1 MKSFILLRFLRSR
14 LLHFS
19 MFTLL
24 SFLLISSSYYSDDAK
39 EKLKQAENYYKSA
52 QFDSA
57 IEILNTLSGDASVNE
72 DIQKDALRF
81 LGRAYTAK
89 GLYEEAKTAILK
101 LLELEPPMVMF
112 NPDYEP
118 PVFMKLYYESRKE
131 FTGSY
136 EVERPDPGMKTIAII
151 DFKNRSIDKKEQ
163 YDPMERGF
171 ADLAIN
177 RLSNSIN
184 LKVVERERIQWILD
198 EIKLQ
203 DQHNME
209 GAVRMGKQ
217 LGVQTVLMGS
227 FIIVKNEIWL
237 GARLVKVETSEILF
251 TDEIKGKLDDFFQLI
266 DDLSNKIAVKIDV
279 VLKEHEDVGEVVP
292 EAPSLDAVM
301 AYSIGL
307 SFLEKEDYKNAYA
320 KFQEALKFDPNYE
333 KAQLRAQT
341 IAPLL

>member
-1 MKSFILLRFLRSR
+1 MTPHLFKKLMRSSV
-14 LLHFS
+14 LQLS
-19 MFTLL
+19 VIALL
-24 SFLLISSSYYSDDAK
+24 SYMLIGSSFFSDDAK
-39 EKLKQAENYYKSA
+39 DKLKQAEDYYKSA
-52 QFDSA
+52 QFDNA
-57 IEILNTLSGDASVNE
+57 IALLNQLSDDASVGAE
-72 DIQKDALRF
+72 IQKDALRF
-81 LGRAYTAK
+81 LGRAFTAK

-171 ADLAIN
+171 SDLVIN
-177 RLSNSIN
+177 RLSNSID

-227 FIIVKNEIWL
+227 FIIVKGDIWL

-251 TDEIKGKLDDFFQLI
+251 TDEIKGNLDDFFDLI
-266 DDLSNKIAVKIDV
+266 DQLSNKIADKIEV
-279 VLKEHEDVGEVVP
+279 ELKSQDDVGEIVP

-301 AYSIGL
+301 SYSIGL
-307 SFLEKEDYKNAYA
+307 SFLEREDYQNAYA
-320 KFQEALKFDPNYE
+320 KFQEALKYDPNYE

-341 IAPLL
+341 IEPLL

>member
-1 MKSFILLRFLRSR
+1 MNSLIINRFPKSGMLQLSLIA
-14 LLHFS
+14 
-19 MFTLL
+19 LL
-24 SFLLISSSYYSDDAK
+24 SFMLLSSGTFSDDAK
-39 EKLKQAENYYKSA
+39 DKLKQAENYYKSA
-52 QFDSA
+52 QFDNA
-57 IEILNTLSGDASVNE
+57 IEILNNLSKDASVNE
-72 DIQKDALRF
+72 EIQKDALRF

-89 GLYEEAKTAILK
+89 GLYDDAKNAIHR

-136 EVERPDPGMKTIAII
+136 AVERPDPGMKTIAII

-171 ADLAIN
+171 ADLTIN

-251 TDEIKGKLDDFFQLI
+251 TDEIKGKLDDFFDLI
-266 DDLSNKIAVKIDV
+266 DNLSNKIAAKIEV
-279 VLKEHEDVGEVVP
+279 ELKKQDVGEVVP

>member
-1 MKSFILLRFLRSR
+1 MNSPFFGRFRSR
-14 LLHFS
+14 AMLQLLLMAILS
-19 MFTLL
+19 IMLL
-24 SFLLISSSYYSDDAK
+24 SSGTYSDDAK
-39 EKLKQAENYYKSA
+39 DKLKQAENYYKSA
-52 QFDSA
+52 QFDNA
-57 IEILNTLSGDASVNE
+57 IEILNDLSKDASVNE
-72 DIQKDALRF
+72 EIQKDALRF

-89 GLYEEAKTAILK
+89 GLYDEAKNAIHR

-136 EVERPDPGMKTIAII
+136 AVERPDPGMKTIAII

-171 ADLAIN
+171 ADLTIN

-227 FIIVKNEIWL
+227 FIVVKNEIWL

-251 TDEIKGKLDDFFQLI
+251 TDELKGKLDDFFELI
-266 DDLSNKIAVKIDV
+266 DQLSNKIAAKIDV
-279 VLKEHEDVGEVVP
+279 ELKKQDIGEVVP